1 MVLVRAR
8 VLAVVL
14 GLLVTVGVG
23 SPAQAADPAPTNVK
37 VAWAN
42 AAHTHVRVTWSETG
56 SVPNQVFPQY
66 AGGLG
71 WLTPVPAASGNQVDL
86 EVAQFDSS
94 PVVRIAVYV
103 GDNEMTSPPG
113 LSVAFDTL
121 LRGAPV
127 IDSLTAAAAPVGQ
140 YTMTWHPGADPVDPN
155 PGDPLDLPL
164 GPHRFKVYASLA
176 NVTIWDLMVDA
187 GTATTATFTP
197 HDAAP
202 IGVSVR
208 DYNEWSDS
216 WSGDDVAV
224 DTERFGS
231 VSVPAATTYGQPT
244 VITGQLQRFTR
255 RCDPGPCWAERTVEA
270 PRPVVLH
277 ARADAASPWYVV
289 GIVQSTTTGT
299 FRFAPVAWGT
309 RQYRVAVPDHF
320 ANDSLGLGV
329 ISGASTTLTRPGV
342 TGGFTDSTATYGQR
356 VTTRV
361 KVVPP
366 ANVRTTLQRWDGQ
379 AWRDL
384 KWVYTSNGAG
394 SYTFT
399 ATQRGRFAY
408 RYLVPAFSYGGR
420 PLSWQVSANFV
431 LTTS

>member
-1 MVLVRAR
+1 
-8 VLAVVL
+8 L
-14 GLLVTVGVG
+14 GLLVAVGVVT
-23 SPAQAADPAPTNVK
+23 PAQAADPAPTNVK

-42 AAHTHVRVTWSETG
+42 AAHTHVRVTWSETA
-56 SVPNQVFPQY
+56 SVPNRVFPQY
-66 AGGLG
+66 ASGLG
-71 WLTPVPAASGNQVDL
+71 YLTQVPAAAGNQVDL
-86 EVAQFDSS
+86 RVDQFNPGTVAK
-94 PVVRIAVYV
+94 VAVYA
-103 GDNEMTSPPG
+103 GGNASTSPAG
-113 LSVAFDTL
+113 VSVAFDTL
-121 LRGAPV
+121 LRGQPV
-127 IDSLTAAAAPVGQ
+127 IDSLTAAAGNQ
-140 YTMTWHPGADPVDPN
+140 FTMKWHAGADPVDPN

-164 GPHRFKVYASLA
+164 GPHRFQVYASLA
-176 NVTIWDLMVDA
+176 NVTIWDLVADA
-187 GTATTATFTP
+187 GTATSATFTP

-208 DYNEWSDS
+208 DYNEWSDAYS
-216 WSGDDVAV
+216 AGGVV
-224 DTERFGS
+224 IDTERFGS

-255 RCDPGPCWAERTVEA
+255 FCDPGPCWADRIVEA
-270 PRPVVLH
+270 PRPVVLQ

-289 GIVQSTTTGT
+289 GIVQSTAKGA
-299 FRFAPVAWGT
+299 FRSAPVAWGT

-342 TGGFTDSTATYGQR
+342 SGGFTDSTATYGQR

-361 KVVPP
+361 TLAPP
-366 ANVRTTLQRWDGQ
+366 ANVRTTLQRWDGE

-384 KWVYTSNGAG
+384 KWVSTSKGAG
-394 SYTFT
+394 SYTFS

-420 PLSWQVSANFV
+420 PLSWQVSPNFV

>member
-1 MVLVRAR
+1 
-8 VLAVVL
+8 VLAAAL
-14 GLLVTVGVG
+14 GLLMTVGLV

-37 VAWAN
+37 VAWTN
-42 AAHTHVRVTWSETG
+42 AAHTHVRVTWDETG
-56 SVPNQVFPQY
+56 SVPNRAFPQY
-66 AGGLG
+66 PTGLG
-71 WLTPVPAASGNQVDL
+71 WLTPVTAADGNQVDL
-86 EVAQFDSS
+86 SVAQFDSA
-94 PVVRIAVYV
+94 PVVRVAVYA
-103 GDNEMTSPPG
+103 GGNESTSPAG
-113 LSVAFDTL
+113 VSVAFDTL
-121 LRGAPV
+121 LRGTPV
-127 IDSLTAAAAPVGQ
+127 IDSLTAAAGNQ
-140 YTMTWHPGADPVDPN
+140 FTMKWHAGADPVDPN
-155 PGDPLDLPL
+155 PGDPLDLAP
-164 GPHRFKVYASLA
+164 GPHRFQVYASLA
-176 NVTIWDLMVDA
+176 TVTIWDLVVDA
-187 GTATTATFTP
+187 GVATSATFKP
-197 HDAAP
+197 IDAPP

-216 WSGDDVAV
+216 YAAAGVDV
-224 DTERFGS
+224 DTGRFGS
-231 VSVPAATTYGQPT
+231 MSVPAATTYGQPT

-255 RCDPGPCWAERTVEA
+255 RCDPGPCWAERIVDT

-289 GIVQSTTTGT
+289 GVVQSTATGA

-320 ANDSLGLGV
+320 ANESLGLGV

-342 TGGFTDSTATYGQR
+342 RGGFTDSTATYGQR

-361 KVVPP
+361 TLAPP

-379 AWRDL
+379 AWRDV
-384 KWVYTSNGAG
+384 KWVYTSGGAG
-394 SYTFT
+394 TYTFT

-408 RYLVPAFSYGGR
+408 RYLVPAFTYGGR